1 MHWKC
6 YTKVLPISGS
16 VLVAVE
22 LMLVLCPSDC
32 SSTALAKMYNES
44 QHYYNNKYTLGMLH
58 EHATMTAMNHNN
70 NNK

>member
-16 VLVAVE
+16 VLVVVE
-22 LMLVLCPSDC
+22 LMLALCPSGSDC

-44 QHYYNNKYTLGMLH
+44 QQHNYNNKYALEMLH
-58 EHATMTAMNHNN
+58 KSATTIL
-70 NNK
+70 